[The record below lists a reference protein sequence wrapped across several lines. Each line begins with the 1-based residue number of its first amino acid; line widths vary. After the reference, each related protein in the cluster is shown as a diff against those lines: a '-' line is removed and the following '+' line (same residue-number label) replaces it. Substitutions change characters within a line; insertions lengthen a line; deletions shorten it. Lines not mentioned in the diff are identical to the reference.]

1 MPKIQ
6 TFIWFDDKAEEA
18 VNFYVSLFKE
28 SKVTNVTKMDP
39 SVPPQG
45 KAMMLTFTLGGQEFL
60 ALNGGPGVVTGNGPL
75 SLFVNCET
83 QEEIDRYWNALK
95 EGGKEIQCG
104 WLVDRYGITWQIVPT
119 LLGKLMTDPDKGKV
133 KRVTQAMMKMIKL
146 DIAGLKRAAD
156 HT

>member
-18 VNFYVSLFKE
+18 VNFYVSLFKNSE
-28 SKVTNVTKMDP
+28 VTSVTKMDP

-45 KAMMLTFTLGGQEFL
+45 KAMMLTFTLDGEEFL

-119 LLGKLMTDPDKGKV
+119 LLGKLMTDSDKGKV
-133 KRVTQAMMKMIKL
+133 KRVTQAMMKMIKF

-156 HT
+156 QK

>member
-18 VNFYVSLFKE
+18 VNFYVSLFKD

-45 KAMMLTFTLGGQEFL
+45 KAMILAFTLDGQEFL

-95 EGGKEIQCG
+95 DGGKEIQCG
-104 WLVDRYGITWQIVPT
+104 WLVDRYGITWQVVPT

-156 HT
+156 QK

>member
-18 VNFYVSLFKE
+18 VNFYVSLFKD

-45 KAMMLTFTLGGQEFL
+45 KAMMLTFTLDGQEFL

-104 WLVDRYGITWQIVPT
+104 WLVDRYGITWQIVPS
-119 LLGKLMTDPDKGKV
+119 LLSKLMTDTDKGKV
-133 KRVTQAMMKMIKL
+133 KRVTQAMMRMIKF
-146 DIAGLKRAAD
+146 DIAGLQRAAD
-156 HT
+156 QK

>member
-1 MPKIQ
+1 MPTIQ

-18 VNFYVSLFKE
+18 VNFYVSLFKN
-28 SKVTNVTKMDP
+28 SKVTSVTKMDP
-39 SVPPQG
+39 SVRPQG
-45 KAMMLTFTLGGQEFL
+45 KAMMLTFTLDGQEFL

-104 WLVDRYGITWQIVPT
+104 WLVDRYGITWQIVPR
-119 LLGKLMTDPDKGKV
+119 LLGTLMTDPDKGKV
-133 KRVTQAMMKMIKL
+133 KRVTQTMMKMIKF
-146 DIAGLKRAAD
+146 DIAGLKKAAD
-156 HT
+156 QK

>member
-18 VNFYVSLFKE
+18 VNFYVSLFKD

-45 KAMMLTFTLGGQEFL
+45 KAMMLTFILDGQEFL

-119 LLGKLMTDPDKGKV
+119 LLGKLMMDPDEGKV
-133 KRVTQAMMKMIKL
+133 KRVTQAMMKMIKF
-146 DIAGLKRAAD
+146 DIAELKRAAD
-156 HT
+156 QK

>member
-1 MPKIQ
+1 MQKIQ
-6 TFIWFDDKAEEA
+6 TYIWFDDKAEEA
-18 VNFYVSLFKE
+18 ANFYVSLFKN
-28 SKVTNVTKMDP
+28 SKVTGVTKMDP

-45 KAMMLTFTLGGQEFL
+45 KAMMLTFTLDGQEFL

-95 EGGKEIQCG
+95 EGGREIQCG
-104 WLVDRYGITWQIVPT
+104 WLVDRYGITWQIVPA
-119 LLGKLMTDPDKGKV
+119 LLPKLMTDPDKGKV

-146 DIAGLKRAAD
+146 DIAGLQRAAD
-156 HT
+156 QK

>member
-18 VNFYVSLFKE
+18 VNFYASLFKD

-45 KAMMLTFTLGGQEFL
+45 KAMMLTFTLDGQEFL

-156 HT
+156 QK

>member
-18 VNFYVSLFKE
+18 VNFYVSLFKD

-45 KAMMLTFTLGGQEFL
+45 KAMMLTFTLDGQEFL

-104 WLVDRYGITWQIVPT
+104 WLVDRYGITWQVVPT

>member
-6 TFIWFDDKAEEA
+6 TFIWFDDRAEEA
-18 VNFYVSLFKE
+18 VNFYVSLFKD

-39 SVPPQG
+39 SAPPQG
-45 KAMMLTFTLGGQEFL
+45 KAMMLTFTLDGQEFL

-133 KRVTQAMMKMIKL
+133 KRVTQAMMKMVKL

-156 HT
+156 QE